1 MKRDRTFLLRFS
13 ILLALLLGFLF
24 SAESFAGTV
33 DTDFSA
39 IVTKLNDWPPAH
51 SGPGAC
57 ACHLCCR
64 RRHGYRP
71 TVRHRRR
78 RGGRGCADLELRPAD
93 HHRDH
98 CGRCLILADW
108 LAFGRPRR
116 FGRGFLL
123 QYAIP
128 DHYAAWRL
136 FRKSCRWH
144 PRHFANCSQNRPR
157 MVSRCS

>member
-98 CGRCLILADW
+98 CSRRLILADW

-116 FGRGFLL
+116 FGQGFRGCL
-123 QYAIP
+123 QTVAFYAHPPPVPLAYLGHISTP
-128 DHYAAWRL
+128 RL
-136 FRKSCRWH
+136 RQG
-144 PRHFANCSQNRPR
+144 CSRG
-157 MVSRCS
+157 C